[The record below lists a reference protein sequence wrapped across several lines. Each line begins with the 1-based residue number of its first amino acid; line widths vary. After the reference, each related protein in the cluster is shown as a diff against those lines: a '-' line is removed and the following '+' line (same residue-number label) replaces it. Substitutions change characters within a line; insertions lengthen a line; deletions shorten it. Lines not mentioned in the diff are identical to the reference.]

1 MQSIPFNYISYFSF
15 QIKNSKGKT
24 DRLKLRVFDAF
35 GGGYFLFVFL
45 SFFKAILYASWRKV
59 PLLKILS
66 LLTL

>member
-45 SFFKAILYASWRKV
+45 FLKRFCTLRGGRFRCSKFFHF
-59 PLLKILS
+59 
-66 LLTL
+66 